1 MLKKYEYRR
10 TLPHYQGD
18 DKPLFVTFTT
28 HRRWYLPP
36 KARDEVL
43 IACLHLDG
51 MKRELHACVVMPDHA
66 HLLFTPMSDTEGP
79 ISIPEIM
86 QKLKSES
93 AHGVNAALQRKG
105 RVWQSESFDH
115 VLRREEVIDA
125 KVSYIL
131 ENPVRAGLVR
141 DAADYRWSWHEG
153 LLKKQG

>member
-1 MLKKYEYRR
+1 ME
-10 TLPHYQGD
+10 
-18 DKPLFVTFTT
+18 
-28 HRRWYLPP
+28 
-36 KARDEVL
+36 
-43 IACLHLDG
+43 C
-51 MKRELHACVVMPDHA
+51 ELHACVVMPDHV
-66 HLLFTPMSDTEGP
+66 HLVFTPMCDPEGP

-105 RVWQSESFDH
+105 RVWQGESFDH
-115 VLRREEVIDA
+115 VLRREEGVDA

-141 DAADYRWSWHEG
+141 DAAGYRWSWHEG